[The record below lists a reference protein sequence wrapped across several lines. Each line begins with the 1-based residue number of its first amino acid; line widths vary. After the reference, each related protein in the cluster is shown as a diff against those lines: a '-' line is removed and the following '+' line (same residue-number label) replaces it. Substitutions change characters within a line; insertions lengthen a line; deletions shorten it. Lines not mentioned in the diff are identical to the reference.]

1 MKLNLANARIYVAA
15 ALAGNTLLTE
25 AESGH
30 SKSNDRGHHH
40 ETAPLNFF
48 NMTFTERFTRLDE
61 NTLEREC
68 TVDGATTL
76 EYEYTV
82 DGANAKL
89 VLISNSD

>member
-1 MKLNLANARIYVAA
+1 
-15 ALAGNTLLTE
+15 
-25 AESGH
+25 
-30 SKSNDRGHHH
+30 
-40 ETAPLNFF
+40 
-48 NMTFTERFTRLDE
+48 MTFTERFTRLDE
-61 NTLEREC
+61 NTLEREY